1 MESVLFWFY
10 GGVFIG
16 LLVCVILVLK
26 YKRQESFLLDQVAVL
41 EDSLNAAPEGFL
53 AHVRPVGKQQ
63 EEWICSA
70 RFRILFNLADEQVS
84 LKSVLDVLNASDKIV
99 LKQAF
104 ERLEKHQQRF
114 DIVVRGEVE
123 SAVFRLRGMVLS
135 SGNRPAVILWAQNIA
150 EQKFQQA
157 EKQAELEKAKERIA
171 QLTTLLNA
179 LHLPV
184 MLTNGVRDI
193 LFKNTACQRVESLE
207 ENSTLRWKEVVIPDL
222 INQSLILQYAQDTTR
237 EENLENLLAD
247 ALKANQGVLKELSAD
262 VCLFD
267 AHGKMI
273 FFNKSFS
280 ELWHLETYW
289 LKKEPSFDAYL
300 NKLQEKGFLPQV
312 KDFAQYKKEQAD
324 RFSLLAHAT
333 EELIYLPNNRIIRR
347 LLIPYSQGSVL
358 FVDEDKTIYSADVE
372 NV

>member
-10 GGVFIG
+10 IGVFIG
-16 LLVCVILVLK
+16 LFVCVIFVLK
-26 YKRQESFLLDQVAVL
+26 YKRQESFLLDQIAAL

-53 AHVRPVGKQQ
+53 CHVSGDKKHREQ
-63 EEWICSA
+63 WICSA
-70 RFRILFNLADEQVS
+70 RFRILFNLAEEQVS
-84 LKSVLDVLNASDKIV
+84 LKSVLNGLCQADQTV

-104 ERLEKHQQRF
+104 ERLEKKAQRF
-114 DIVVRGEVE
+114 DIVVRGDVE
-123 SAVFRLRGMVLS
+123 SAVFRIRGMVLS
-135 SGNRPAVILWAQNIA
+135 SGVRASVILWAQNIA
-150 EQKFQQA
+150 DQKQAQA
-157 EKQAELEKAKERIA
+157 EKQAQLEQAQERIS

-184 MLTNGVRDI
+184 MLTNGARDI

-207 ENSTLRWKEVVIPDL
+207 ENSALRWKEVVIPDL

-247 ALKANQGVLKELSAD
+247 ALKANQDVLKELSAG

-273 FFNKSFS
+273 FFNKPFS

-347 LLIPYSQGSVL
+347 LMIPYTQGSVL
-358 FVDEDKTIYSADVE
+358 FVDEDKTIYSAQE
-372 NV
+372 N